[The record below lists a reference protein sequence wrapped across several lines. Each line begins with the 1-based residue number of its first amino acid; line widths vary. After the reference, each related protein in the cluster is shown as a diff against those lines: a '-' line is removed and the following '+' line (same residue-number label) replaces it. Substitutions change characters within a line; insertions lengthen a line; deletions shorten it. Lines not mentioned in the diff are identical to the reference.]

1 MEVPDHDVVTRRKQF
16 RSKKDKADK
25 KKAKKDQKK
34 AEKDKTKQKGDGKQ
48 TKKGRTAK
56 EKLEDQKKT
65 TEKTKKNLR
74 AKDRAGE
81 NASPSSSKIPP
92 ASLDVPAPAA
102 SKVSSSKSSPVSRKM
117 KRLRRM
123 STAKAC
129 MGVKVGT
136 DAEAIEG
143 AECQEVEMQPPSNAE
158 KKKKKQEKKTDA
170 GNTTKKK
177 TKGQSSTQKASKASK
192 GGKKNGSPEKKKKVS
207 GETKSAKRSRKVKE
221 GIAVDQKVKDLILK
235 TLTECQSSHCTHPSY
250 VAVEVDGLDNSI
262 YWSRKAVGV
271 KIDRN
276 LLSNPKAK
284 GKGKAQIAYF
294 GGKTPCTYS
303 NMVLAG
309 LFVTRLGLVN
319 HISISN
325 HLIFW
330 PSVAIFFCIGPCI
343 T

>member
-1 MEVPDHDVVTRRKQF
+1 MPDHDVVTRRKQF
-16 RSKKDKADK
+16 RSKRDKADK

-34 AEKDKTKQKGDGKQ
+34 AEKDKTKQKGDGKEK
-48 TKKGRTAK
+48 KKGRNAK

-65 TEKTKKNLR
+65 TEKKTKKHLR

-102 SKVSSSKSSPVSRKM
+102 SKVSSSKSSPVMSRKM
-117 KRLRRM
+117 QRLRRM
-123 STAKAC
+123 STAKAFV
-129 MGVKVGT
+129 GVKVGT

-143 AECQEVEMQPPSNAE
+143 AECQEVEMQPPSNE
-158 KKKKKQEKKTDA
+158 KKNKKKQEKKTQA
-170 GNTTKKK
+170 GNKTEKK
-177 TKGQSSTQKASKASK
+177 TNGKSSTQKASKSKASK
-192 GGKKNGSPEKKKKVS
+192 GGKKNGSPEKKKKG

-221 GIAVDQKVKDLILK
+221 VAAVDQKVKDLVLK

-250 VAVEVDGLDNSI
+250 VAVEVDGLDNSV
-262 YWSRKAVGV
+262 YWSRNAVGV
-271 KIDRN
+271 TIDRN

-294 GGKTPCTYS
+294 GGKTPCPYS

-319 HISISN
+319 HMSISN
-325 HLIFW
+325 HLIF
-330 PSVAIFFCIGPCI
+330 
-343 T
+343 

>member
-1 MEVPDHDVVTRRKQF
+1 MEVPEHDVVTRRKQF

-25 KKAKKDQKK
+25 KKAKKDEKK
-34 AEKDKTKQKGDGKQ
+34 AEKDKTKQKGDEKPK
-48 TKKGRTAK
+48 KKGRTAK
-56 EKLEDQKKT
+56 EKQEDQKKT
-65 TEKTKKNLR
+65 TVK

-81 NASPSSSKIPP
+81 NASPSSSKTPP
-92 ASLDVPAPAA
+92 ASSAA
-102 SKVSSSKSSPVSRKM
+102 SKASPSKSSTAVVSRKM

-129 MGVKVGT
+129 MGVKTGT
-136 DAEAIEG
+136 DSEAIVG
-143 AECQEVEMQPPSNAE
+143 AECQEVDMQPPSEAE
-158 KKKKKQEKKTDA
+158 KKKKKKEKKTPKE
-170 GNTTKKK
+170 GNTTKEKK
-177 TKGQSSTQKASKASK
+177 ERKGKSSTQKASKASK
-192 GGKKNGSPEKKKKVS
+192 GGKKKGSEEKKKKGP
-207 GETKSAKRSRKVKE
+207 GETKGAKRSKKVKE
-221 GIAVDQKVKDLILK
+221 EIAVDQKVKDLVLK
-235 TLTECQSSHCTHPSY
+235 TLKECQCSHCTHPSY

-271 KIDRN
+271 KIDRH

-309 LFVTRLGLVN
+309 LFVTRLGLIN
-319 HISISN
+319 HMSISN
-325 HLIFW
+325 HSILFTTDCYI
-330 PSVAIFFCIGPCI
+330 FCIGPCI